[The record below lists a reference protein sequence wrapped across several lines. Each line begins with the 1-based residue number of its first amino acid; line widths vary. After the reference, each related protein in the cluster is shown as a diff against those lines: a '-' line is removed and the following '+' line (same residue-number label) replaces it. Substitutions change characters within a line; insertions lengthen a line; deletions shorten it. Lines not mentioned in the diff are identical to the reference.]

1 MIRLEF
7 ILICIDWH
15 APRGEA
21 FDQARSNLPSRGR
34 MKGGIPKEKLGAA
47 SRNFSREHTE
57 IRATKGGTSAT
68 DGKTKN
74 LEGERTKNGR
84 DNITPILTGKK
95 CSPQPMSEYV
105 LQQELGMRVPL
116 PIT

>member
-21 FDQARSNLPSRGR
+21 FDQARSNLPSRER
-34 MKGGIPKEKLGAA
+34 MKGGIPKEKPGAA

-74 LEGERTKNGR
+74 HEEERTNKEGQ
-84 DNITPILTGKK
+84 DKITSILIGKK
-95 CSPQPMSEYV
+95 CSPLPMGEYV
-105 LQQELGMRVPL
+105 PQ
-116 PIT
+116 

>member
-21 FDQARSNLPSRGR
+21 FDQARSNLPSRER
-34 MKGGIPKEKLGAA
+34 MKGGIPKEKPGAA

-68 DGKTKN
+68 DGNPKIMREKGQSKKDKTK
-74 LEGERTKNGR
+74 L
-84 DNITPILTGKK
+84 
-95 CSPQPMSEYV
+95 
-105 LQQELGMRVPL
+105 L
-116 PIT
+116 PSS